1 MISSYIRKEIRIKEK
16 RMNQIERQMKHFQ
29 QDNQAHYLRDL
40 IDIGYLVKQ
49 KEIENTQQIANDLET
64 DAHISSLISHEL
76 LLIKMGIGSEHIS
89 EVTQDNIHLCREK
102 LKVLYGLGV

>member
-1 MISSYIRKEIRIKEK
+1 MTTSYIRKEIRIKEK

-49 KEIENTQQIANDLET
+49 KEIENTQQIANDLEV
-64 DAHISSLISHEL
+64 DAHITSLISHEL
-76 LLIKMGIGSEHIS
+76 ILIKIGIGSDNIA
-89 EVTQDNIHLCREK
+89 EVTHDNIQLYHEK
-102 LKVLYGLGV
+102 LKVLYGIK